1 MDALRAL
8 VARALEA
15 GANGIGLA
23 RSQAFTA
30 LLPHDP
36 YADFSAVVYQN
47 LGTTLAPLAGLLGP
61 KGAELVNPK
70 PRLIAA
76 YAEQDRV
83 TLASTGDLLG
93 ISLNDL
99 LSSGALGALKDMLPM
114 AQLLGTS
121 GAPIPS
127 R

>member
-1 MDALRAL
+1 M
-8 VARALEA
+8 
-15 GANGIGLA
+15 GLA

-47 LGTTLAPLAGLLGP
+47 IGTTFAPFAGLLGP

-76 YAEQDRV
+76 YAEPDRV

-93 ISLNDL
+93 ISLNNL
-99 LSSGALGALKDMLPM
+99 LSGGVIGAARDMLPL